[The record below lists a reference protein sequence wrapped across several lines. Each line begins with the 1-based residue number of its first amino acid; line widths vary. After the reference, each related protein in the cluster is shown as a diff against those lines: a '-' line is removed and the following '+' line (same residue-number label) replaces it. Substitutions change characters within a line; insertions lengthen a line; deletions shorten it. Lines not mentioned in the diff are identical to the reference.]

1 LGAVLTA
8 CLVVPAIASAQ
19 DPTTTVVSCTPNST
33 LVGVGTSCSATV
45 LDSVEGGGSP
55 QGSIEFSSDTA
66 SAGWEDPGSSCTL
79 EHAGEG
85 GGSCRVTYVPG
96 TVGTGV
102 HKISASYAGSADHEA
117 SSGSANVNVAAHP
130 SATSISC
137 APDSITLGSG
147 TSTCVVTV
155 TDTSSA
161 VTAPTGSVALSS
173 GSGSFGSGCEGLVLV
188 STSQSNCTVTY
199 TPTGPGMNLLTGA
212 YNGDTSHAASA
223 GTMLVN
229 VAPSTRGT
237 KKKCKAKK
245 KKKHSASTAKKK
257 CKKKKKRR

>member
-8 CLVVPAIASAQ
+8 CLVVPAIAAAQ

-45 LDSVEGGGSP
+45 LDTVPGGGSP
-55 QGSIEFSSDTA
+55 QGSLDFSSGTA
-66 SAGWEDPGSSCTL
+66 GAGWEDPGSSCTL

-96 TVGTGV
+96 TFGTGV
-102 HKISASYAGSADHEA
+102 HEITASYAGSADHEA

-137 APDSITLGSG
+137 APDSITLGSA

-173 GSGSFGSGCEGLVLV
+173 GSGSFGSGCGGLVLV
-188 STSQSNCTVTY
+188 STSQSNCTVAY
-199 TPTGPGMNLLTGA
+199 TPTGPGLNLLTGT

-223 GTMLVN
+223 GTTQVN
-229 VAPSTRGT
+229 VASSTQGA

-245 KKKHSASTAKKK
+245 KKKHSASAAKKK
-257 CKKKKKRR
+257 CKKKKRR